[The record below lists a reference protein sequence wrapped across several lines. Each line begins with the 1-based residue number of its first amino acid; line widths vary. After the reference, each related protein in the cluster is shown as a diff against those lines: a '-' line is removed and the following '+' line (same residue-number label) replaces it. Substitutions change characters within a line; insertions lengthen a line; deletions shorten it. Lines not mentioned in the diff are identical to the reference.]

1 MPISFTD
8 SERKEFQLALKELVK
23 EVNECIK
30 RNNRTKRNQLSAKDT
45 NSSIIKQHLSF
56 LDKYKLECKVGL
68 GNAGGVKN
76 PHSWIMFVRK
86 DLLNDELINS
96 SKITPQ
102 KGVYPFF
109 EYGGYFDDKIYFK
122 VQFGF
127 PESNIENARCKAVD
141 EMERSGKLTEL
152 DFTYDKLDL
161 EQITDDFIKLLEY
174 YESFSKDDFIPKNP
188 KNNDDFYEWLSKNAR
203 QYNGEFYS
211 DESKKNESSKTNTL
225 KTLIRNKNLKD
236 LANYIK
242 SDDFISIQDSR
253 KGRDFVYTARIYTD
267 YLNEKYYKQNK
278 APSEEEQEQRFAFW
292 LEVRLRDS
300 KDYLKLIDD
309 FKSSFLAKY
318 QRNIFSILE
327 LNELIDIIG
336 KNAYNDY
343 IASKSDAKRTMKEF
357 IRFLIK
363 DYSSDAKNIFLLDEL
378 KQNLKNIP
386 LNQILYGAPGVGKT
400 YNTINIALKILGED
414 FSTQT
419 NEIYTRKT
427 MQERFKDYVKNG
439 QIVFT
444 TFHQSYGYEEF
455 VEGIRPDFDNDELR
469 YVIADGV
476 FKDLC
481 KKAKQ
486 NYINYSTPNEL
497 DFDKLINYFA
507 EYVKS
512 EFLDQNKEFLLEK
525 GVNIHSIFY
534 DKDGE
539 CRSFELGGTTQSGQ
553 RLTLDIIR
561 RDYEEFKIGNIKS
574 YKDIKP
580 KFESKSIHHGNAGYY
595 FMLYKKLFEFEKK
608 DDYKNQKED
617 LKPYIIIID
626 EINRGN
632 ISKIF
637 GELITLIEPSKR
649 LGNAEE
655 LEVVLPYSK
664 ERFSVPNN
672 VYIIG
677 TMNTADRSITTLD
690 TALRRRFEFKK
701 IMPTSSLLSSDCDGV
716 NLQELLNKM
725 NERIE
730 CLIGDEKLIG
740 HSYFMDINSIDEL
753 KAVFSKK
760 ILPLLEEY
768 FYNDYSQIKSVL
780 NDNGMIKTKNILN
793 TDTLYLSD
801 DLDEVDFK
809 KIYED

>member
-8 SERKEFQLALKELVK
+8 NERKEFQSGISAFISEINKCLKNKNKSTKGFSVNNIKPFFNFFKNSYEYSIGSGSGTLA
-23 EVNECIK
+23 
-30 RNNRTKRNQLSAKDT
+30 DT
-45 NSSIIKQHLSF
+45 CWII
-56 LDKYKLECKVGL
+56 
-68 GNAGGVKN
+68 
-76 PHSWIMFVRK
+76 FVRK
-86 DLLNDELINS
+86 ELLSDGLINT
-96 SKITPQ
+96 SKVSPRY
-102 KGVYPFF
+102 GVYVYF
-109 EYGGYFDDKIYFK
+109 GYSHSLKEGFK
-122 VQFGF
+122 YRLAFGF
-127 PESNIENARCKAVD
+127 PKHDIENARCKAVD

-152 DFTYDKLDL
+152 DFTYYTLDL
-161 EQITDDFIKLLEY
+161 EQITDDFIKLLEC
-174 YESFSKDDFIPKNP
+174 YESFSKDDFIPINQANIT
-188 KNNDDFYEWLSKNAR
+188 NNLN
-203 QYNGEFYS
+203 N
-211 DESKKNESSKTNTL
+211 TN
-225 KTLIRNKNLKD
+225 
-236 LANYIK
+236 
-242 SDDFISIQDSR
+242 
-253 KGRDFVYTARIYTD
+253 
-267 YLNEKYYKQNK
+267 
-278 APSEEEQEQRFAFW
+278 
-292 LEVRLRDS
+292 
-300 KDYLKLIDD
+300 
-309 FKSSFLAKY
+309 
-318 QRNIFSILE
+318 
-327 LNELIDIIG
+327 DI
-336 KNAYNDY
+336 
-343 IASKSDAKRTMKEF
+343 
-357 IRFLIK
+357 
-363 DYSSDAKNIFLLDEL
+363 
-378 KQNLKNIP
+378 KNIP

-400 YNTINIALKILGED
+400 YDTINIALEILGED

-419 NEIYTRKT
+419 NEINTRQA
-427 MQERFKDYVKNG
+427 MQKKFKEYVENG
-439 QIVFT
+439 QIVFI

-455 VEGIRPDFDNDELR
+455 VEGIRPDFDNEELK
-469 YVIADGV
+469 YMIDDGV
-476 FKDLC
+476 FKALC
-481 KKAKQ
+481 NKAKQ

-512 EFLDQNKEFLLEK
+512 EFLDQNKEFELEK
-525 GVNIHSIFY
+525 GANIHSVYY
-534 DKDGE
+534 DKNG
-539 CRSFELGGTTQSGQ
+539 CCYSFRLGGATQSGQ
-553 RLTLDIIR
+553 RLTLDIIK
-561 RDYEEFKIGNIKS
+561 RDYKEFKIGNIKS

-580 KFESKSIHHGNAGYY
+580 KFESKKIHHGNARYY

-649 LGNAEE
+649 LGNTEE

-664 ERFSVPNN
+664 ESFGVPNN

-677 TMNTADRSITTLD
+677 TMNTADKSITTLD

-701 IMPTSSLLSSDCDGV
+701 MMPNSFLLNSNCDGI

-740 HSYFMDINSIDEL
+740 HSYFMGINKIDEL
-753 KAVFSKK
+753 KVVFRNK

-793 TDTLYLSD
+793 TNKFYLSD
-801 DLDEVDFK
+801 DFNETDFK

>member
-8 SERKEFQLALKELVK
+8 NERKEFQLALKELVK

-30 RNNRTKRNQLSAKDT
+30 RNNQTKRNQLSSKGV
-45 NSSIIKQHLSF
+45 NPKNLKPYLRF
-56 LDKYKLECKVGL
+56 LEKYKLEYKVGL
-68 GNAGGVKN
+68 GNSGGFMN

-86 DLLNDELINS
+86 DLLDDELINS

-109 EYGGYFDDKIYFK
+109 EYGGYFDDEIYFK
-122 VQFGF
+122 VKFGF

-203 QYNGEFYS
+203 QDNGEFYS

-225 KTLIRNKNLKD
+225 KTLIKNKSLKD

-253 KGRDFVYTARIYTD
+253 KGRDFVYTARIYAD

-327 LNELIDIIG
+327 LNELINIIS
-336 KNAYNDY
+336 KNTYNDY

-363 DYSSDAKNIFLLDEL
+363 DYSSDAKNIFLQDEP

-400 YNTINIALKILGED
+400 YNTINIALEILGED
-414 FSTQT
+414 FSNYSDKTLK
-419 NEIYTRKT
+419 RKA
-427 MQERFKDYVKNG
+427 MQEKFKEYLEKE

-455 VEGIRPDFDNDELR
+455 VEGIRPISDNGEIKYIVANGIFKSLCEQAKGNTELINNFDTLIEKLKEKSSIDLADPEKYFNIPNTKYHIQFRDGRTFRIKFDGMSDKYKDYPVNIESIREMYKNPKLEIYNSAYAKVIIEYLKILGLKEYTENSIKKP
-469 YVIADGV
+469 YVI
-476 FKDLC
+476 
-481 KKAKQ
+481 
-486 NYINYSTPNEL
+486 I
-497 DFDKLINYFA
+497 
-507 EYVKS
+507 
-512 EFLDQNKEFLLEK
+512 
-525 GVNIHSIFY
+525 
-534 DKDGE
+534 
-539 CRSFELGGTTQSGQ
+539 
-553 RLTLDIIR
+553 
-561 RDYEEFKIGNIKS
+561 
-574 YKDIKP
+574 
-580 KFESKSIHHGNAGYY
+580 
-595 FMLYKKLFEFEKK
+595 M
-608 DDYKNQKED
+608 
-617 LKPYIIIID
+617 D

-701 IMPTSSLLSSDCDGV
+701 IMPDSSLLKFKLDEI
-716 NLQELLNKM
+716 ELDKLLDKM

-753 KAVFSKK
+753 KAVFRNK

-801 DLDEVDFK
+801 DFSEVDFK

>member
-8 SERKEFQLALKELVK
+8 NERKEFQLALKELVK

-68 GNAGGVKN
+68 GNAGGVMN

-86 DLLNDELINS
+86 DLLDDELINS
-96 SKITPQ
+96 SKIIPQ

-109 EYGGYFDDKIYFK
+109 EYGGYFDAKIYFK

-141 EMERSGKLTEL
+141 EMERNGKLTEL

-174 YESFSKDDFIPKNP
+174 YESFSKYDFIPTNQVNINNNLNNTNNP
-188 KNNDDFYEWLSKNAR
+188 
-203 QYNGEFYS
+203 
-211 DESKKNESSKTNTL
+211 
-225 KTLIRNKNLKD
+225 
-236 LANYIK
+236 
-242 SDDFISIQDSR
+242 
-253 KGRDFVYTARIYTD
+253 
-267 YLNEKYYKQNK
+267 
-278 APSEEEQEQRFAFW
+278 
-292 LEVRLRDS
+292 
-300 KDYLKLIDD
+300 
-309 FKSSFLAKY
+309 
-318 QRNIFSILE
+318 
-327 LNELIDIIG
+327 
-336 KNAYNDY
+336 
-343 IASKSDAKRTMKEF
+343 
-357 IRFLIK
+357 
-363 DYSSDAKNIFLLDEL
+363 
-378 KQNLKNIP
+378 KNIP

-400 YNTINIALKILGED
+400 YNTINIALEILGED

-419 NEIYTRKT
+419 NEIYTRKA

-553 RLTLDIIR
+553 RLTLDIIK

-701 IMPTSSLLSSDCDGV
+701 MMPTSSLLSSDCDGV

-753 KAVFSKK
+753 KDAFRNK

-801 DLDEVDFK
+801 DFSEVDFK

>member
-8 SERKEFQLALKELVK
+8 NERKEFQLALKELVK

-68 GNAGGVKN
+68 GNAGGVMN

-127 PESNIENARCKAVD
+127 PESDTKNARCKAVD

-174 YESFSKDDFIPKNP
+174 YESFSKDDFIPTNQVNINNNLNNTNNP
-188 KNNDDFYEWLSKNAR
+188 
-203 QYNGEFYS
+203 
-211 DESKKNESSKTNTL
+211 
-225 KTLIRNKNLKD
+225 
-236 LANYIK
+236 
-242 SDDFISIQDSR
+242 
-253 KGRDFVYTARIYTD
+253 
-267 YLNEKYYKQNK
+267 
-278 APSEEEQEQRFAFW
+278 
-292 LEVRLRDS
+292 
-300 KDYLKLIDD
+300 
-309 FKSSFLAKY
+309 
-318 QRNIFSILE
+318 
-327 LNELIDIIG
+327 
-336 KNAYNDY
+336 
-343 IASKSDAKRTMKEF
+343 
-357 IRFLIK
+357 
-363 DYSSDAKNIFLLDEL
+363 
-378 KQNLKNIP
+378 KNIP

-419 NEIYTRKT
+419 NEIYTRKA

-539 CRSFELGGTTQSGQ
+539 CRSFKLGGTIQSDQ
-553 RLTLDIIR
+553 RLITDIIK

-580 KFESKSIHHGNAGYY
+580 KLESKSIHHGNAGYY

-701 IMPTSSLLSSDCDGV
+701 IMPTSSFLSSDCDGV

-753 KAVFSKK
+753 KAVFKKK

-780 NDNGMIKTKNILN
+780 NDNGMIKTKRVLN

-801 DLDEVDFK
+801 DFSEVDFK

>member
-1 MPISFTD
+1 
-8 SERKEFQLALKELVK
+8 
-23 EVNECIK
+23 
-30 RNNRTKRNQLSAKDT
+30 
-45 NSSIIKQHLSF
+45 
-56 LDKYKLECKVGL
+56 
-68 GNAGGVKN
+68 
-76 PHSWIMFVRK
+76 
-86 DLLNDELINS
+86 
-96 SKITPQ
+96 
-102 KGVYPFF
+102 
-109 EYGGYFDDKIYFK
+109 
-122 VQFGF
+122 
-127 PESNIENARCKAVD
+127 
-141 EMERSGKLTEL
+141 MERSGKLTEL

-203 QYNGEFYS
+203 QDNGEFYS

-225 KTLIRNKNLKD
+225 KTLIKNKSLKD

-253 KGRDFVYTARIYTD
+253 KGRDFVYTARIYAD

-327 LNELIDIIG
+327 LNELINIIG

-363 DYSSDAKNIFLLDEL
+363 DYSSDAKNIFLQDEP
-378 KQNLKNIP
+378 KQNPKNIP

-400 YNTINIALKILGED
+400 YNTINIALEILGED
-414 FSTQT
+414 FSAQT
-419 NEIYTRKT
+419 NEIYTRKA

-595 FMLYKKLFEFEKK
+595 FMFYKKLFEFEKK

-655 LEVVLPYSK
+655 LEVVLSYSK

-701 IMPTSSLLSSDCDGV
+701 IMPNSDLLSSDCDGV

-753 KAVFSKK
+753 KVVFKKK

-780 NDNGMIKTKNILN
+780 NDNKKLIVSKNMLNQEVLRINNKFFENGLTK
-793 TDTLYLSD
+793 DW
-801 DLDEVDFK
+801 FK
-809 KIYED
+809 QIYED

>member
-8 SERKEFQLALKELVK
+8 NERKEFQLALKELVK

-30 RNNRTKRNQLSAKDT
+30 RNNRTKRNQLSSKGV
-45 NSSIIKQHLSF
+45 NPKNLKPYLRF
-56 LDKYKLECKVGL
+56 LEKYKLEYKVGL
-68 GNAGGVKN
+68 GNSGGFMN

-86 DLLNDELINS
+86 DLLDDELINS

-109 EYGGYFDDKIYFK
+109 EYGGYFDDEIYFK
-122 VQFGF
+122 VKFGF

-141 EMERSGKLTEL
+141 EMERSSKLTEL

-174 YESFSKDDFIPKNP
+174 YESFSKDDFIPANQFQTNSQEKLFSNWLNDKVKSNTAYQYIRSIKNWFKDNGF
-188 KNNDDFYEWLSKNAR
+188 KNYKSFFDIKTT
-203 QYNGEFYS
+203 
-211 DESKKNESSKTNTL
+211 NEL
-225 KTLIRNKNLKD
+225 
-236 LANYIK
+236 
-242 SDDFISIQDSR
+242 
-253 KGRDFVYTARIYTD
+253 
-267 YLNEKYYKQNK
+267 
-278 APSEEEQEQRFAFW
+278 EEYVLTFAS
-292 LEVRLRDS
+292 L
-300 KDYLKLIDD
+300 D
-309 FKSSFLAKY
+309 FKTKSEDFDEYMKKQGCLDCQSCIKKY
-318 QRNIFSILE
+318 F
-327 LNELIDIIG
+327 
-336 KNAYNDY
+336 
-343 IASKSDAKRTMKEF
+343 EF
-357 IRFLIK
+357 IGGNVLQV
-363 DYSSDAKNIFLLDEL
+363 N
-378 KQNLKNIP
+378 NKNIP

-400 YNTINIALKILGED
+400 YNTINIALEILGED
-414 FSTQT
+414 FSAQT
-419 NEIYTRKT
+419 NEIYTRKA

-553 RLTLDIIR
+553 RLTLDIIK

-701 IMPTSSLLSSDCDGV
+701 IMPTSSLLSFDCDGV

-753 KAVFSKK
+753 KAVFRNK

-801 DLDEVDFK
+801 DFSEADFK

>member
-8 SERKEFQLALKELVK
+8 NERKEFQLALKELVK

-68 GNAGGVKN
+68 GNAGGVMN

-86 DLLNDELINS
+86 DLLDDELINS

-102 KGVYPFF
+102 KGIYPFF

-152 DFTYDKLDL
+152 DFTYDKLEL

-174 YESFSKDDFIPKNP
+174 YESFSKYDFIPANQTQTNSQEKLFSSWLNDKVKSNTAYQYIRSIKNWFKDNGF
-188 KNNDDFYEWLSKNAR
+188 KNYKSFFDI
-203 QYNGEFYS
+203 
-211 DESKKNESSKTNTL
+211 KTTKEL
-225 KTLIRNKNLKD
+225 
-236 LANYIK
+236 
-242 SDDFISIQDSR
+242 
-253 KGRDFVYTARIYTD
+253 
-267 YLNEKYYKQNK
+267 
-278 APSEEEQEQRFAFW
+278 EEYVLTFAS
-292 LEVRLRDS
+292 L
-300 KDYLKLIDD
+300 D
-309 FKSSFLAKY
+309 FKTKSEDFDEYMKKQGCLDCQSCIKKY
-318 QRNIFSILE
+318 F
-327 LNELIDIIG
+327 
-336 KNAYNDY
+336 
-343 IASKSDAKRTMKEF
+343 EF
-357 IRFLIK
+357 IGGNVLQV
-363 DYSSDAKNIFLLDEL
+363 N
-378 KQNLKNIP
+378 NKNIP

-400 YNTINIALKILGED
+400 YNTINIALEILGED
-414 FSTQT
+414 FSNYSDKTLK
-419 NEIYTRKT
+419 RKA
-427 MQERFKDYVKNG
+427 MQEKFKEYLEKE

-455 VEGIRPDFDNDELR
+455 VEGIRPDFDNDELK
-469 YVIADGV
+469 YKIENGI

-481 KKAKQ
+481 IRATNISQELNNEGNLFDNTTKIWKISLGAKYRPDTQ
-486 NYINYSTPNEL
+486 ALQDFCFSNNQIRIGWGDTGQINTEPS
-497 DFDKLINYFA
+497 IN
-507 EYVKS
+507 
-512 EFLDQNKEFLLEK
+512 
-525 GVNIHSIFY
+525 
-534 DKDGE
+534 
-539 CRSFELGGTTQSGQ
+539 SF
-553 RLTLDIIR
+553 RKM
-561 RDYEEFKIGNIKS
+561 KIGDLVCVLKSKTSIKAVGVIKS
-574 YKDIKP
+574 GVMYDNSIKNGFDGKEYQTYREVEWISKKNVDIFKLNKNKNLVQQTVYSLNRFKP
-580 KFESKSIHHGNAGYY
+580 KD
-595 FMLYKKLFEFEKK
+595 LFQLIGI
-608 DDYKNQKED
+608 DKEI
-617 LKPYIIIID
+617 LTIENNEEKPYIIIID

-701 IMPTSSLLSSDCDGV
+701 IMPTSSLLNANCDGV

-801 DLDEVDFK
+801 DFSEVDFK

>member
-8 SERKEFQLALKELVK
+8 NERKEFQLALKELVK

-30 RNNRTKRNQLSAKDT
+30 RNNRTKRNQLSSKGV
-45 NSSIIKQHLSF
+45 NPKNLKPYLRF
-56 LDKYKLECKVGL
+56 LEKYKLEYKVGL
-68 GNAGGVKN
+68 GNSGGFMN

-86 DLLNDELINS
+86 DLLDDEFINS
-96 SKITPQ
+96 NKITPQ

-127 PESNIENARCKAVD
+127 PKSNIENARCKAVD

-174 YESFSKDDFIPKNP
+174 YESFSKYDFIPANQTQTNSQEKLFSSWLNDKVKSNTAYQYIRSIKNWF
-188 KNNDDFYEWLSKNAR
+188 KD
-203 QYNGEFYS
+203 NGFRDYKS
-211 DESKKNESSKTNTL
+211 FFDIKTTKEL
-225 KTLIRNKNLKD
+225 
-236 LANYIK
+236 
-242 SDDFISIQDSR
+242 
-253 KGRDFVYTARIYTD
+253 
-267 YLNEKYYKQNK
+267 
-278 APSEEEQEQRFAFW
+278 EEYVLTFAS
-292 LEVRLRDS
+292 L
-300 KDYLKLIDD
+300 D
-309 FKSSFLAKY
+309 FKTKSEDFDEYMKKQGCLDCQSCIKKY
-318 QRNIFSILE
+318 F
-327 LNELIDIIG
+327 
-336 KNAYNDY
+336 
-343 IASKSDAKRTMKEF
+343 EF
-357 IRFLIK
+357 IGG
-363 DYSSDAKNIFLLDEL
+363 NIL
-378 KQNLKNIP
+378 QVNNKNIP

-400 YNTINIALKILGED
+400 YDTINIALEILGED
-414 FSTQT
+414 FSNYSDKTLK
-419 NEIYTRKT
+419 RKA
-427 MQERFKDYVKNG
+427 MQEKFKEYLEKE

-455 VEGIRPDFDNDELR
+455 LEGIRPISDNGEIKYIVANGIFKSLCEQAKGNTELIYNFDTLIEKLKEKSSIDL
-469 YVIADGV
+469 ADPEKYFNIPNTKYHIQFRDGRT
-476 FKDLC
+476 FRIKFDGMSDKYKD
-481 KKAKQ
+481 
-486 NYINYSTPNEL
+486 YP
-497 DFDKLINYFA
+497 
-507 EYVKS
+507 
-512 EFLDQNKEFLLEK
+512 
-525 GVNIHSIFY
+525 VNIESIR
-534 DKDGE
+534 E
-539 CRSFELGGTTQSGQ
+539 
-553 RLTLDIIR
+553 
-561 RDYEEFKIGNIKS
+561 
-574 YKDIKP
+574 
-580 KFESKSIHHGNAGYY
+580 
-595 FMLYKKLFEFEKK
+595 M
-608 DDYKNQKED
+608 YKNPKLEIYNSAYAKVIIEYLKILGLKEYTENSIK
-617 LKPYIIIID
+617 KPYVIIID

-701 IMPTSSLLSSDCDGV
+701 IMPNSDLLSSDCDGV

-730 CLIGDEKLIG
+730 FLIGDEKLIG

-753 KAVFSKK
+753 KAVFKKK

-768 FYNDYSQIKSVL
+768 FYNDYSQIKLVL
-780 NDNGMIKTKNILN
+780 NDNEKLIVSKNMLNKEVLRINNKFFENGLTK
-793 TDTLYLSD
+793 DW
-801 DLDEVDFK
+801 FK
-809 KIYED
+809 QIYEG

>member
-8 SERKEFQLALKELVK
+8 NERKEFQSGINAFISEINKCLKNKNKSTKGFSVNNIKPFFNFFENSYEYSIGSGSGTLA
-23 EVNECIK
+23 
-30 RNNRTKRNQLSAKDT
+30 DT
-45 NSSIIKQHLSF
+45 CWII
-56 LDKYKLECKVGL
+56 
-68 GNAGGVKN
+68 
-76 PHSWIMFVRK
+76 FVRK
-86 DLLNDELINS
+86 ELLSDELINT
-96 SKITPQ
+96 SKVSPRY
-102 KGVYPFF
+102 GVYVYF
-109 EYGGYFDDKIYFK
+109 GYSHSLKEGFK
-122 VQFGF
+122 YRLAFGF
-127 PESNIENARCKAVD
+127 PKHDIENARCKAVD

-203 QYNGEFYS
+203 QDNGEFYS

-225 KTLIRNKNLKD
+225 KTLIKNKSLKD

-253 KGRDFVYTARIYTD
+253 KGRDFVYTARIYAD

-327 LNELIDIIG
+327 LNELINIIG
-336 KNAYNDY
+336 KNTYNDY

-363 DYSSDAKNIFLLDEL
+363 DYSSDAKNIFLQDEP
-378 KQNLKNIP
+378 KQNPKNIP

-400 YNTINIALKILGED
+400 YNTINIALEILGED

-419 NEIYTRKT
+419 NEIYTRKA

-553 RLTLDIIR
+553 RLTLDIIK

-701 IMPTSSLLSSDCDGV
+701 IMPDSSLLKFKLDEI
-716 NLQELLNKM
+716 ELDKLLDKM

-780 NDNGMIKTKNILN
+780 NDNSMIKTKNILN

-801 DLDEVDFK
+801 DFSEVDFK

>member
-8 SERKEFQLALKELVK
+8 NERKEFQLALKELVK

-68 GNAGGVKN
+68 GNAGGVMN

-86 DLLNDELINS
+86 DLLDDELINS

-109 EYGGYFDDKIYFK
+109 EYGGYFDDKVYFR

-127 PESNIENARCKAVD
+127 PESNTKNARCKAVD

-161 EQITDDFIKLLEY
+161 EQITDDFIKLLKY
-174 YESFSKDDFIPKNP
+174 YESFSKDDFIPTNQVNINNNLNNTNNP
-188 KNNDDFYEWLSKNAR
+188 
-203 QYNGEFYS
+203 
-211 DESKKNESSKTNTL
+211 
-225 KTLIRNKNLKD
+225 
-236 LANYIK
+236 
-242 SDDFISIQDSR
+242 
-253 KGRDFVYTARIYTD
+253 
-267 YLNEKYYKQNK
+267 
-278 APSEEEQEQRFAFW
+278 
-292 LEVRLRDS
+292 
-300 KDYLKLIDD
+300 
-309 FKSSFLAKY
+309 
-318 QRNIFSILE
+318 
-327 LNELIDIIG
+327 
-336 KNAYNDY
+336 
-343 IASKSDAKRTMKEF
+343 
-357 IRFLIK
+357 
-363 DYSSDAKNIFLLDEL
+363 
-378 KQNLKNIP
+378 KNIP

-400 YNTINIALKILGED
+400 YNTINIALEILGED

-419 NEIYTRKT
+419 NEIYTRKA

-507 EYVKS
+507 EYIKS

-553 RLTLDIIR
+553 RLTLDIIK

-649 LGNAEE
+649 LGNTEE

-677 TMNTADRSITTLD
+677 TMNTADRSITSLD

-701 IMPTSSLLSSDCDGV
+701 IMPNSSLLNSDCDGV

-753 KAVFSKK
+753 KSVFKKK

-780 NDNGMIKTKNILN
+780 NDNGIIKTKNILN

-801 DLDEVDFK
+801 DFSEVDFK

>member
-8 SERKEFQLALKELVK
+8 NERKEFQLALKELVK

-45 NSSIIKQHLSF
+45 NSSIIKQHLNF

-68 GNAGGVKN
+68 GNAGGVMN

-86 DLLNDELINS
+86 DLLDDELINS

-109 EYGGYFDDKIYFK
+109 EYGGYFNDKIYFK

-174 YESFSKDDFIPKNP
+174 YESFSKDDFIPTNQVNINNNLNNTNNP
-188 KNNDDFYEWLSKNAR
+188 
-203 QYNGEFYS
+203 
-211 DESKKNESSKTNTL
+211 
-225 KTLIRNKNLKD
+225 
-236 LANYIK
+236 
-242 SDDFISIQDSR
+242 
-253 KGRDFVYTARIYTD
+253 
-267 YLNEKYYKQNK
+267 
-278 APSEEEQEQRFAFW
+278 
-292 LEVRLRDS
+292 
-300 KDYLKLIDD
+300 
-309 FKSSFLAKY
+309 
-318 QRNIFSILE
+318 
-327 LNELIDIIG
+327 
-336 KNAYNDY
+336 
-343 IASKSDAKRTMKEF
+343 
-357 IRFLIK
+357 
-363 DYSSDAKNIFLLDEL
+363 
-378 KQNLKNIP
+378 KNIP

-400 YNTINIALKILGED
+400 YNTINIALEILGED

-419 NEIYTRKT
+419 NEIYTRKA

-553 RLTLDIIR
+553 RLTLDIIK

-701 IMPTSSLLSSDCDGV
+701 IMPNSDFLSSDCDGV

-730 CLIGDEKLIG
+730 CLIGNEKLIG

-753 KAVFSKK
+753 KAVFKNK

-780 NDNGMIKTKNILN
+780 NDNGMIKTKNILK